1 LLTVVEFGMASL
13 RVLLVLWAACGLAAA
28 KGAAHRT
35 RRYVLR
41 EVRVEGNASDAEK
54 KLLNDRIWSSL
65 ELILSEERD
74 EIAHA
79 EDVAAV
85 LAAHPNLKSGYD
97 ARVGVELGDL
107 LKADKVLAFS
117 VTRSGPPDKGDWLV
131 RVWGVDVRAFKVGAS
146 VEVPCRSC
154 TADEVLGDLSHSLGP
169 ALQVEG
175 GSLCTVKVTSRPDGA
190 VVSLDG
196 VAVGETPF
204 SHSVLPGKHGV
215 AVEKQGFSRGEDE
228 LECPAG
234 AAQNMSFALTAGG
247 GAVVHQ
253 EQLVAHRSPA
263 LKIVGGALIVLGAA
277 GLAAGAADLYLD
289 GRGSCNL
296 APGQTQ
302 CPTVYDTKL
311 SGGVLVGVGIAALV
325 GGVVTLVVDAV
336 RGSSPAKASGS
347 ASLMPTLSGAGLQGS
362 F

>member
-1 LLTVVEFGMASL
+1 MASL
-13 RVLLVLWAACGLAAA
+13 RVLLVLVVACGLAAA
-28 KGAAHRT
+28 KGAPHRA

-41 EVRVEGNASDAEK
+41 DVRIEGNATDAEK
-54 KLLNDRIWSSL
+54 KLLNERIWSSL
-65 ELILSEERD
+65 ELIVSEARD

-79 EDVAAV
+79 EDVAAA
-85 LAAHPNLKSGYD
+85 LAAHPQLKGGYD

-107 LKADKVLAFS
+107 LKADKVLSFS
-117 VTRSGPPDKGDWLV
+117 LERNGPPDKGDWMV
-131 RVWGVDVRAFKVGAS
+131 RVWHVDVRAFKVGAP

-154 TADEVLGDLSHSLGP
+154 SAEDVLGDLSHSLQP
-169 ALQVEG
+169 VLQVEG
-175 GSLCTVKVTSRPDGA
+175 GAMCTVKVTSRPEGA

-204 SHSVLPGKHGV
+204 THTVMPGGHPV

-263 LKIVGGALIVLGAA
+263 LKIVGGALIVLGA
-277 GLAAGAADLYLD
+277 GGVAAGAADLYLD
-289 GRGSCNL
+289 GRGTCNL

-302 CPTVYDTKL
+302 CPSVYDTKL

-325 GGVVTLVVDAV
+325 GGVITLVVDAV
-336 RGSSPAKASGS
+336 RGSAPAKAPAS
-347 ASLMPTLSGAGLQGS
+347 ASLVPFGGGAGLQGS